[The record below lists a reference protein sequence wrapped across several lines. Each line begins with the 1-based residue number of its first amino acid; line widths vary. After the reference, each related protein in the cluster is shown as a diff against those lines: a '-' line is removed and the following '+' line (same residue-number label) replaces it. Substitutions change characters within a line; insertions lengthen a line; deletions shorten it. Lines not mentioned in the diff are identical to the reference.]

1 MASVNAMQVHQG
13 AVYAVGS
20 FAGPHRTFAVFSNT
34 VTGVSVATAS
44 PPAASV
50 HAAPN
55 PFRADVAF
63 RFALPRAGVFDV
75 AVYDVNGRLIR
86 RLASGPREAGEHRL
100 SWDGRDEA
108 GRSVA
113 SGVYLA
119 QAEAEGLRLT
129 AKVLKME

>member
-1 MASVNAMQVHQG
+1 LVGTARWRSESDAVEISPNESGWMGTRGGGPGG
-13 AVYAVGS
+13 AEI
-20 FAGPHRTFAVFSNT
+20 
-34 VTGVSVATAS
+34 
-44 PPAASV
+44 
-50 HAAPN
+50 
-55 PFRADVAF
+55 
-63 RFALPRAGVFDV
+63 